1 MVRPEEERTEEAA
14 VTAASEEPMAADG
27 PTLADEAAAATDDAP
42 GENGG
47 EPAAAEAVQ
56 TDLDELTARAEK
68 ADEYLAL
75 AQRTRAD
82 FENYRKRTV
91 RDLGLAEARGTG
103 KLAKSLLPALDALEA
118 ALDGAAE
125 DDGPF
130 VAGIRGVQ
138 QLLQG
143 SLEQAGVSAF
153 RPEVGEP
160 FDPQQHEAI
169 SQLKMEGVESGAVGG
184 VSRTGYRLGE
194 TVLRPAQVVV
204 GG

>member
-1 MVRPEEERTEEAA
+1 MVRPDEERTEEAA
-14 VTAASEEPMAADG
+14 APAASDEPVADATPSPDEGAA
-27 PTLADEAAAATDDAP
+27 P
-42 GENGG
+42 NGA
-47 EPAAAEAVQ
+47 EPASADAVE
-56 TDLDELTARAEK
+56 TDLEELMAKAEK

-103 KLAKSLLPALDALEA
+103 RLAKSMIPALDALDA
-118 ALDGAAE
+118 ALEGAAA

-130 VAGIRGVQ
+130 VAGIRSVQ
-138 QLLQG
+138 QLLHG
-143 SLEQAGVSAF
+143 SLEQAGISAF
-153 RPEVGEP
+153 RPEIGEP

-169 SQLKMEGVESGAVGG
+169 SQLRMEGVEAGQVGG